1 MNDVYPQIG
10 SAPRIIRSC
19 CQAGQHL
26 VPSTRPA
33 LVDAGRHVGQAQVD
47 SNRTS
52 RQLLEHSYRFCR
64 RTWGQPNDR
73 RICTSKTEQKDISSH
88 CRATCRV
95 ARTGDRA
102 WQIDNTLGN
111 KRPAFTAAIAFSNS
125 SLPIAAKSR
134 ATQSSS
140 RFISST
146 PLVQLFQK
154 ARSIF
159 LNDFLL
165 RIREPMS
172 EIATIDQTPRRSI
185 IPASTMFHRLQRTL
199 LQTKRYRSQHPC
211 LAAKETTDYSSN
223 KTTREQRNPIELVG
237 K

>member
-1 MNDVYPQIG
+1 MHAPSSNNHSIANSIAQLFHGRMHALVAHAVAGIARDENDVYPQIG

-33 LVDAGRHVGQAQVD
+33 LVDAATKVTGLQVD

-73 RICTSKTEQKDISSH
+73 RICHVKLSKRISAPIAAQISELHAPVIGHGKLTILSETS
-88 CRATCRV
+88 V
-95 ARTGDRA
+95 
-102 WQIDNTLGN
+102 
-111 KRPAFTAAIAFSNS
+111 RPSLAAIAFSNS
-125 SLPIAAKSR
+125 SLPIAAKSL

-165 RIREPMS
+165 RNTRADE
-172 EIATIDQTPRRSI
+172 RNR
-185 IPASTMFHRLQRTL
+185 
-199 LQTKRYRSQHPC
+199 KR
-211 LAAKETTDYSSN
+211 
-223 KTTREQRNPIELVG
+223 
-237 K
+237 